1 MVHQASFKKKVLK
14 LPQTLFSSREH
25 ISFSVCVLAST
36 TTMNA
41 MLYYPSGISHIV
53 ASLVF
58 FCCCCCLESIRYIS
72 RLLCWVA
79 EVWDNKLDIL
89 SKDKFRC
96 KLHRPL
102 LTQAEA
108 DSRPHTQS
116 QTCPLTPSFST
127 PRGFYKN
134 VYTLNEHTLPEK

>member
-1 MVHQASFKKKVLK
+1 
-14 LPQTLFSSREH
+14 
-25 ISFSVCVLAST
+25 
-36 TTMNA
+36 MNA

-53 ASLVF
+53 AFLIF
-58 FCCCCCLESIRYIS
+58 FYFFNHSFESIQYIS
-72 RLLCWVA
+72 RFLCWIA

-96 KLHRPL
+96 KLHRLL

-108 DSRPHTQS
+108 DFHPHTQL
-116 QTCPLTPSFST
+116 QTCPLTLFFST

-134 VYTLNEHTLPEK
+134 LYTLNEHTLPER